1 MQLNKSYSFLQ
12 GLNKK
17 ILLYF
22 ILFAFVPLLIF
33 SILGYYL
40 NKSMLSDIAFDNL
53 HRFNIQ
59 FAKRIQNNFDKKQN
73 TEESIIVKELRT
85 MIIDDSASIKH
96 QIVFVDKRQILSGDY
111 YKSVESIQ
119 GILNQYEINNRI
131 FPKGIIQ
138 GNNEKTYFSTYT
150 RIKELNYIVVSFLN
164 SRVMYTELDAFRNK
178 IIFANI
184 ILAIILIVLAL
195 IYSKRIT
202 GPIHKLV
209 EAVQHIRKGDLEYKI
224 EINTKDEINLLAEEF
239 ELMRLQLQES
249 YQGLEEK
256 IKKRTLELHE
266 AQAQI
271 SQQEKMASLGLMA
284 AGIAHEIGNPLTS
297 ISSMAQVIKRRI
309 NDEKIIEFVNNILS
323 NIDRISVIVREL
335 VDFSRP
341 SSYDASMISVNELVN
356 SAVGIVKYDK
366 RSKHIHFNLELDR
379 DLPKTFL
386 VGDHLLQVL
395 INILI
400 NAVDATENLNNEIN
414 VSSKLISK
422 NIKVSV
428 EDKGSGIEKDKL
440 NKIFEPFY
448 TTKEVGKGT
457 GLGLTVSYGIIEKFG
472 GEIQVKSEVGRGSI
486 FDIIL
491 PIVKEEL

>member
-1 MQLNKSYSFLQ
+1 MQKNKSSSVLH

-22 ILFAFVPLLIF
+22 IVFAFVPLLVF
-33 SILGYYL
+33 SILGYYF
-40 NKSMLSDIAFDNL
+40 NKSMLTNIAYENLHVLNSQFANRVQHFIFDNQGEDEKDL
-53 HRFNIQ
+53 VSILRTLINEDSTFIKHKIVFEEN
-59 FAKRIQNNFDKKQN
+59 KKIL
-73 TEESIIVKELRT
+73 TSKVFESINSVQE
-85 MIIDDSASIKH
+85 
-96 QIVFVDKRQILSGDY
+96 ILDTY
-111 YKSVESIQ
+111 NTNNLFFPNTIFQ
-119 GILNQYEINNRI
+119 GENNN
-131 FPKGIIQ
+131 K
-138 GNNEKTYFSTYT
+138 YFSTYT
-150 RIKELNYIVVSFLN
+150 RNINYKYIVFSD
-164 SRVMYTELDAFRNK
+164 LDSDVVYHDLDEFRNK
-178 IIFANI
+178 IILANF
-184 ILAIILIVLAL
+184 ILAIILISLAS
-195 IYSKRIT
+195 IYSRHLT
-202 GPIHKLV
+202 GPIQKLV
-209 EAVQHIRKGDLEYKI
+209 EAAQHIRKGDLDYNI
-224 EINTKDEINLLAEEF
+224 EINTNDEIDTLAEEF

-271 SQQEKMASLGLMA
+271 TQQEKMASLGLMA

-309 NDEKIIEFVNNILS
+309 KDENIVEFVNNILS

-341 SSYDASMISVNELVN
+341 SSYDASMISVNELIN
-356 SAVGIVKYDK
+356 SSVGIVKYDK
-366 RSKHIHFNLELDR
+366 RSKHIHFNLALDR
-379 DLPKTFL
+379 NLPKTFL

-400 NAVDATENLNNEIN
+400 NAVDASENVNNEIN
-414 VSSKLISK
+414 VSSKLIQN
-422 NIKVSV
+422 NIRITV

-457 GLGLTVSYGIIEKFG
+457 GLGLTVSYGIVKKFG
-472 GEIQVKSEVGRGSI
+472 GEINVKSEVGKGSI
-486 FDIIL
+486 FEIVL
-491 PIVKEEL
+491 PIVQEEL